1 MSEAYAEYEW
11 LGGVEGMEEAED
23 FRATQEA
30 EIWAEGAWLRAAE
43 APDAESDI
51 LERIAAQGGYDAR

>member
-30 EIWAEGAWLRAAE
+30 EIWAEDAWLRAAE
-43 APDAESDI
+43 APSNDDLACEA
-51 LERIAAQGGYDAR
+51 LFARTGIDVR